1 MTDFYLQT
9 FSCLALLSLSMGIYL
24 LAKKTR
30 IPFTV
35 LLVAFGLVLG
45 WIISHEPR
53 FSFLLSFEL
62 GPEML
67 FYVFLPI
74 LLFESGYNMRIKDLM
89 ANKWSIGLLA
99 IVSLIISALITS
111 AIMYVVLT
119 YIFDIQI
126 PFIIYFL
133 FGALISATDPVAV
146 LALFKECN
154 APKRLTLIFEGES
167 LFNDGTALAFFLV
180 ILGVV
185 MEMSG
190 YQGSHGANLLDHLF
204 ASHHGGIWIALKG
217 ILSFLSMLLL
227 GGLFGA
233 IIGLLAS
240 KFVKK
245 IKWAPLVEITI
256 SILLAHVTFLLAEG
270 ISHFVV
276 PLSWVIATTIAAVVF
291 GSIGR
296 KHLSPEIESTMHSI
310 WDYMAF
316 VTNAIIFLLLGIMII
331 KLWVHWNYLII
342 PVAMS
347 IVAVMVARALS
358 VYSVITPFNALK
370 MEEEIP
376 KSWQHL
382 LSWWSL
388 RGALAI
394 IMALLI
400 PADLSFPGWQFP
412 LSVQEFIL
420 GLTVGCV
427 VFTLFIKAL
436 TITPLMK
443 KLHIK

>member
-1 MTDFYLQT
+1 
-9 FSCLALLSLSMGIYL
+9 MGIYL

-35 LLVAFGLVLG
+35 LLVAFGLILG

-53 FSFLLSFEL
+53 LSFLLSFEL

-99 IVSLIISALITS
+99 ILSLIISALITGT
-111 AIMYVVLT
+111 IMYMVLT

-154 APKRLTLIFEGES
+154 APKRLALIFEGES

-180 ILGVV
+180 ILGVA

-190 YQGSHGANLLDHLF
+190 YHGSHGANLLDHLF
-204 ASHHGGIWIALKG
+204 TSHHGGVWIALKG

-233 IIGLLAS
+233 IVGLLAS

-245 IKWAPLVEITI
+245 IK
-256 SILLAHVTFLLAEG
+256 
-270 ISHFVV
+270 
-276 PLSWVIATTIAAVVF
+276 
-291 GSIGR
+291 
-296 KHLSPEIESTMHSI
+296 
-310 WDYMAF
+310 
-316 VTNAIIFLLLGIMII
+316 
-331 KLWVHWNYLII
+331 
-342 PVAMS
+342 
-347 IVAVMVARALS
+347 
-358 VYSVITPFNALK
+358 
-370 MEEEIP
+370 
-376 KSWQHL
+376 
-382 LSWWSL
+382 
-388 RGALAI
+388 
-394 IMALLI
+394 
-400 PADLSFPGWQFP
+400 
-412 LSVQEFIL
+412 
-420 GLTVGCV
+420 
-427 VFTLFIKAL
+427 
-436 TITPLMK
+436 
-443 KLHIK
+443 